1 MMYWMKK
8 HPFGRALVI
17 SCALIAGLAL
27 FKFMTAPPSQ
37 ESPVQ
42 TQAAVSS
49 PSQPASKIFLFRYAP
64 SLSGPNYV
72 GNDWNHTCLVNGT
85 PASAGSRFTFSVGD
99 TVVIDIRI
107 VEDDDVPDVGIKRF
121 KHKITAQDMV
131 DGFMMDGSITVTEN
145 GGAHQGKKCTWKVSV
160 GFSPFH

>member
-27 FKFMTAPPSQ
+27 FKFMTAPPIQ

-49 PSQPASKIFLFRYAP
+49 SSQPAGKIFLFRCSA
-64 SLSGPNYV
+64 SCSNYNSV
-72 GNDWNHTCLVNGT
+72 GNDWSKRYTVNGK
-85 PASAGSRFTFSVGD
+85 PAAAGNRFIFSVGD
-99 TVVIDIRI
+99 TVEIEARI
-107 VEDDDVPDVGIKRF
+107 IEDDEYPDVGKKKFR
-121 KHKITAQDMV
+121 HKITAQDMV
-131 DGFMMDGSITVTEN
+131 DGFMMDGSITVKEN
-145 GGAHQGKKCTWKVSV
+145 GGAHQGKRCTWTVSV
-160 GFSPFH
+160 GFSPFR